1 MQLRVTRYGG
11 EGGRGGRPPSAGAAA
26 AFFPS
31 VIERAK
37 PGLHSGRNGSR
48 AHDEPVYDFAVSP

>member
-1 MQLRVTRYGG
+1 MAGRAGG
-11 EGGRGGRPPSAGAAA
+11 GGRPPSAGAAA